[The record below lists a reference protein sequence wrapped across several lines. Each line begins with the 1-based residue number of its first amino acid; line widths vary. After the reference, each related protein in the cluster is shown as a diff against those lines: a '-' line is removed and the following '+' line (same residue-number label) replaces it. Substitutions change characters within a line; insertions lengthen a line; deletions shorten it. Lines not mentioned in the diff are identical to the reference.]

1 MNICVSF
8 GNCNKLELYKK
19 LKEVSFAEIRLDLL
33 DWVSLDDIKE
43 IFSKRSN
50 MIATFRPGKV
60 EENKRMEYLTAAIK
74 SGATFVDVETEN
86 TTEFISEIIKTARR
100 HKTKTIISYHNYEV
114 TPSLKPLQKIVVDA
128 LEKGAD
134 IVKIACQVNSQ
145 RDCARL
151 LSLLDGKRTVVTIG
165 LGKIGIIT
173 RVAALNLGA
182 PFTYAGFEL
191 DHKVLERL
199 ISEISDV

>member
-8 GNCNKLELYKK
+8 GNCSKFELLEKLTEASL
-19 LKEVSFAEIRLDLL
+19 AEIRLDLL
-33 DWVSLDDIKE
+33 DWVLLDDTKE
-43 IFSKRSN
+43 IFSKHSN
-50 MIATFRPGKV
+50 SIATFRPGKI
-60 EENKRMEYLTAAIK
+60 EDQKRMEYLTTAIK
-74 SGATFVDVETEN
+74 SGAAYVDIETESDP
-86 TTEFISEIIKTARR
+86 EFISQVIETARK
-100 HKTKTIISYHNYEV
+100 HNTKVIISYHNYEV
-114 TPSLKPLQKIVVDA
+114 TPSLKTLQGIVVDA
-128 LEKGAD
+128 LKKNAD
-134 IVKIACQVNSQ
+134 IVKVACQVNSQ

-151 LSLLDGKRTVVTIG
+151 LSLLDGKRTVVPIG
-165 LGKIGIIT
+165 LGKIGTIT